1 MSSPGWKQSA
11 GVCRAAQCPFPAAGT
26 AIQGNSM
33 GLPSSSAEMGLWR
46 STGSM
51 CSCPECAL
59 SRSHGEPPSQEN
71 RRGKPI
77 PPGNRADAWESC
89 PTDPTASP
97 HSISLQPGR
106 EQRASSQ
113 WRHSSRSSAIPNC
126 HQNERFLL
134 HVTEQR
140 NFPHLGIFS
149 DCFSFFS
156 QAFLKVSPFPPLP
169 PFPPSPPSHV
179 NKRWAHTA

>member
-59 SRSHGEPPSQEN
+59 SRSHGEPAGSLRQCSLP
-71 RRGKPI
+71 GKQK
-77 PPGNRADAWESC
+77 GKTN
-89 PTDPTASP
+89 SP
-97 HSISLQPGR
+97 
-106 EQRASSQ
+106 
-113 WRHSSRSSAIPNC
+113 W
-126 HQNERFLL
+126 
-134 HVTEQR
+134 
-140 NFPHLGIFS
+140 
-149 DCFSFFS
+149 
-156 QAFLKVSPFPPLP
+156 
-169 PFPPSPPSHV
+169 
-179 NKRWAHTA
+179 